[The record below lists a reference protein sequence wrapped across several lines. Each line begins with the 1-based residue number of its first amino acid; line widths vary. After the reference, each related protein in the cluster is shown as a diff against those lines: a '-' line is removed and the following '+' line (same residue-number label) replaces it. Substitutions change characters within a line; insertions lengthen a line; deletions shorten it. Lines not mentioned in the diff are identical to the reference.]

1 MIPTPCL
8 RSENIALIYRDKLYP
23 SQLISVCEFLL
34 NFFKQCV
41 TKLLRFSLFLEVVR
55 CKRMSILS

>member
-8 RSENIALIYRDKLYP
+8 RSENIALIYLDNLYP

-41 TKLLRFSLFLEVVR
+41 TKLLRFSVSGGSSV
-55 CKRMSILS
+55 